1 MHPPQVR
8 AEALALVEAG
18 LNDCEIS
25 RHLGIPRRTILD
37 WRRPTYASR
46 NGRPRLPETCPR
58 CWRAAKP
65 IRFTADDYAELLG
78 FYLGDGCISDLARTQ
93 RLRISL
99 DTKYP
104 GIIESARS
112 LLIRCFPDNPVGTV
126 PYHDGNC
133 VCVSVYS
140 SHLSC
145 VLPQH
150 GLGKKHERPIV
161 LESWQEAIVE
171 SEPWAFVR
179 ACIWTD
185 GCSFVNRTDIHR
197 PQPYEYLSYGFS
209 NMSKEIV
216 DLFVGACDRVG
227 VYTRVN
233 CNPRGLWDVRINR
246 RHSVSRLLAK
256 VGLKS

>member
-1 MHPPQVR
+1 MHPPHVR

-25 RHLGIPRRTILD
+25 RRLGIPRRTILD
-37 WRRPTYASR
+37 WRRPTYR
-46 NGRPRLPETCPR
+46 KRLPVATCPR
-58 CWRAAKP
+58 CWRGARP
-65 IRFTADDYAELLG
+65 MWFTPEDYAELLG

-104 GIIESARS
+104 GIVESARS
-112 LLIRCFPDNPVGTV
+112 LLTRCFPRNPVDTV

-133 VCVSVYS
+133 LSVSVYS

-161 LESWQEAIVE
+161 LESWQQAIVE

-185 GCSFVNRTDIHR
+185 GCSFVNRTDVHR
-197 PQPYEYLSYGFS
+197 PKPYEYLSYGFS

-216 DLFVGACDRVG
+216 DLFVEACEQVG
-227 VYTRVN
+227 VFTRVN
-233 CNPRGLWDVRINR
+233 RSQRGIWDVRMNR
-246 RHSVSRLLAK
+246 RQSVSRLRAN